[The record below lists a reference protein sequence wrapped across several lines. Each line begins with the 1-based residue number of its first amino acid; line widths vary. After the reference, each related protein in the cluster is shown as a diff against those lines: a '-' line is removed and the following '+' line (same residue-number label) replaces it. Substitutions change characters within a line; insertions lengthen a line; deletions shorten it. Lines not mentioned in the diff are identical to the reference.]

1 MCFKFSIPSYARIAR
16 GKYIAKLFEVKG
28 VWALKP
34 SLILDDGIIFGIGK
48 KLLPV
53 DETTVKRCVVIPSNY
68 SGTHRYVYIYWKEG
82 GFSLVECSNTF
93 IDAICRNFPLWEEYK
108 NKK

>member
-1 MCFKFSIPSYARIAR
+1 MCFKVANYTRIAR
-16 GKYIAKLFEVKG
+16 GKYVAKSFEIKG

-34 SLILDDGIIFGIGK
+34 FLILDVGTVFSIGK
-48 KLLPV
+48 KILPV

-68 SGTHRYVYIYWKEG
+68 SGTYRYVYIYWKDG
-82 GFSLVECSNTF
+82 GFSLVECTNTF